1 MIYLIN
7 EESSTLTSNRCD
19 SAKGTLTE
27 LNSLSS
33 LPDGFKG
40 TNFAAGIV
48 LSQDGKHLYVANRLH
63 NSIAQINVTGEGA
76 MRWSDETWTRGD
88 YPRTLTLSPD
98 GKYIYAMNQRSD
110 NITRFKVSAGS
121 GKLTFV
127 DNYVAVGS
135 PSQMVITP

>member
-1 MIYLIN
+1 MH
-7 EESSTLTSNRCD
+7 
-19 SAKGTLTE
+19 
-27 LNSLSS
+27 SLSS
-33 LPDGFKG
+33 LPAGFKG

-48 LSQDGKHLYVANRLH
+48 LSKDGRHLYVANRLH

-76 MRWSDETWTRGD
+76 MTWSDETWTRGD

-110 NITRFKVSAGS
+110 NITTFKVSPDS

-127 DNYVAVGS
+127 DSYVAVGS
-135 PSQMVITP
+135 PSQMVIAP